1 MGTIMQFAHPQIF
14 LPLNEYRR
22 LQRLMHTMIG
32 GKTAFASVLRR
43 KLGSARSVLPSAAA
57 RDVAMSGVRVRFR
70 IDRRGSQDRILTW
83 RPPQRDDRAHL
94 SLLSPRGLALLGL
107 SPGESIFYR
116 TAEDRT
122 ELLEVEEVRTVDGRE
137 TSTDIPRLR
146 DIPGAASLH
155 SHASNDAPTGGQHA

>member
-1 MGTIMQFAHPQIF
+1 MQFAHPQIF

-22 LQRLMHTMIG
+22 LQRLMSTMIG

-57 RDVAMSGVRVRFR
+57 RDVALSGVSVRFR
-70 IDRRGSQDRILTW
+70 IDGVRSEERVLTW
-83 RPPQRDDRAHL
+83 QPPQRDDTTYV

-116 TAEDRT
+116 TAENRT
-122 ELLEVEEVRTVDGRE
+122 EFLEVEGISVADSRE
-137 TSTDIPRLR
+137 TSTTTSSLR
-146 DIPGAASLH
+146 DIRDVASLH
-155 SHASNDAPTGGQHA
+155 VSASNDAITGGQHA